1 MAKRG
6 SVTGVLA
13 AVPVAGAILIARL
26 KHNRTTAAT
35 NHTKNH
41 RVKLFSIS
49 FLL

>member
-6 SVTGVLA
+6 SLTGVLP

-26 KHNRTTAAT
+26 KHNRTTAAR

-41 RVKLFSIS
+41 RVKLASICS
-49 FLL
+49 LL